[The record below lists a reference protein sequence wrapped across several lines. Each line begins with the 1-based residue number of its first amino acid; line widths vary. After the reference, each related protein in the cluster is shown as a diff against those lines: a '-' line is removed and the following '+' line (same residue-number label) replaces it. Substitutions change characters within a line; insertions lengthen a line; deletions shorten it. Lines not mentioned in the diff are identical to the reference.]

1 MTSLRLI
8 IRLAA
13 LAVATHGIA
22 AAHAGPPLAM
32 TEVAAGVFVHG
43 GVHEEA
49 SPENNDA
56 IANIGFVLG
65 DDAVAVIDPGGSA
78 LEGDALRA
86 AIRALTDRPIRYV
99 ILTHVHPDH
108 IFGAAAFRDDNP
120 DFVGHAKLPGAL
132 AQRGGYYLRRLHE
145 ALGDGAEGSEIVTP
159 TLLVSTRIELDLGG
173 RRLVLH
179 AHGPAHTDSD
189 LTIFDDKTRT
199 LWLSDLLFV
208 DRIPVVDGSLVGW
221 LKELESTS
229 SNERAYAASILGE
242 MRESAKAVVPALTK
256 GMSPG
261 LSFSSLT
268 ADFVLHDGQATT
280 SDLHFDGDAEILVRG
295 RTGLLAQD
303 YDEQAWILRGEERLP
318 AAVRRLGPTP
328 RVAAAWL
335 SLRELFNG
343 SAADRSPALV
353 RSVLRLSRG
362 GDPIHRDPPG
372 R

>member
-86 AIRALTDRPIRYV
+86 EIRALTDRPIRYV

-132 AQRGGYYLRRLHE
+132 AQRGGYHLRRLHE

-179 AHGPAHTDSD
+179 AHGPAHT
-189 LTIFDDKTRT
+189 
-199 LWLSDLLFV
+199 
-208 DRIPVVDGSLVGW
+208 PP
-221 LKELESTS
+221 
-229 SNERAYAASILGE
+229 
-242 MRESAKAVVPALTK
+242 SAPA
-256 GMSPG
+256 
-261 LSFSSLT
+261 F
-268 ADFVLHDGQATT
+268 
-280 SDLHFDGDAEILVRG
+280 
-295 RTGLLAQD
+295 
-303 YDEQAWILRGEERLP
+303 
-318 AAVRRLGPTP
+318 
-328 RVAAAWL
+328 
-335 SLRELFNG
+335 
-343 SAADRSPALV
+343 RS
-353 RSVLRLSRG
+353 
-362 GDPIHRDPPG
+362 
-372 R
+372 